1 MTKLLLKNRTL
12 QKWIRSRDNQKKLFS
27 KESEIFLRFHISVI
41 CRIESMIRCCAA
53 VRIDMPIDVY
63 LFPYYIW
70 CIVQWNSI
78 RQSIVQNSER
88 LMPIWMKWRLYRS
101 SRSYLSPQICT
112 DLRIHF
118 ASLVYR
124 NDAFWYKSCLKY
136 SILQNFSLAINFE
149 LYNT

>member
-1 MTKLLLKNRTL
+1 MKNRTL
-12 QKWIRSRDNQKKLFS
+12 RKWIRSRNNREKLFR

-53 VRIDMPIDVY
+53 ARIDIPIDAYV
-63 LFPYYIW
+63 FPRMMYCTMEFYSAKHRIL
-70 CIVQWNSI
+70 NA
-78 RQSIVQNSER
+78 

-101 SRSYLSPQICT
+101 FRSYLSPQICT

-124 NDAFWYKSCLKY
+124 NDAFWYKSCPKY
-136 SILQNFSLAINFE
+136 SILQNLLFAINFE
-149 LYNT
+149 LHIEIFSSK